1 MSVFEV
7 GKMYEEGVKD
17 YEQEIRFDAT
27 PSGPVLSLFYKN
39 TSPKEI
45 KRITTG
51 RVELG
56 FYERREEGVLF
67 FLAKFE
73 GMVPMDAAY
82 SIHLSTFV
90 ETLELQESDVEM
102 QIVLVNCKEGDI
114 RGVRTVKLP
123 DRFSKKLKDALE
135 EQRSKPF
142 DAVTYYRTVHIL
154 YDNYSTKDFMKRADV
169 LYTFKQE

>member
-1 MSVFEV
+1 MSGFEV
-7 GKMYEEGVKD
+7 GKMYEEGIKD

-39 TSPKEI
+39 TASKEI
-45 KRITTG
+45 DRVTKG

-90 ETLELQESDVEM
+90 ETLELEESDVEM
-102 QIVLVNCKEGDI
+102 QIVLVNAKEGDI
-114 RGVRTVKLP
+114 RAIRTVELP
-123 DRFSKKLKDALE
+123 HRFSTKLKEALE
-135 EQRSKPF
+135 EQRNNEF
-142 DAVTYYRTVHIL
+142 DAVTYYRTVHTL
-154 YDNYSTKDFMKRADV
+154 YDNYSTKDFLKRADV
-169 LYTFKQE
+169 LYTFK